1 MPTIFYIIFYP
12 FFYSSCYR
20 WVLMV
25 TSKRYV
31 LSTSRCHILG
41 SPEQKIVTYQC
52 VERPSSSELNLY
64 SSCPLLYFTTGGIVA
79 LLCSSGISLKCFC
92 KVVRVKLMCMVH
104 FLCRLDFS
112 FSVQGCASSFYICH
126 VIYSSF

>member
-1 MPTIFYIIFYP
+1 
-12 FFYSSCYR
+12 
-20 WVLMV
+20 MV

-41 SPEQKIVTYQC
+41 SPEQKTVTYQC

-79 LLCSSGISLKCFC
+79 LLRSSGISLKCFC
-92 KVVRVKLMCMVH
+92 KVGRVQTGNRENSNYKFQ
-104 FLCRLDFS
+104 FLF
-112 FSVQGCASSFYICH
+112 FWKSVTD
-126 VIYSSF
+126 

>member
-1 MPTIFYIIFYP
+1 
-12 FFYSSCYR
+12 
-20 WVLMV
+20 MV

-64 SSCPLLYFTTGGIVA
+64 SSCPLLHFATGGIVA
-79 LLCSSGISLKCFC
+79 LLRSSGVSLKRFC
-92 KVVRVKLMCMVH
+92 KAALVKLMCMVR
-104 FLCRLDFS
+104 FLCRLGFKKNLLVVKPS
-112 FSVQGCASSFYICH
+112 EATLVE
-126 VIYSSF
+126 